1 MLRRIGPSVRTST
14 ARSIARATAGGSGDE
29 DDLAALTAHAQ
40 DPVAV
45 FLTEIT
51 DVGSAGFEDPQP
63 EQTQYRDEGEV
74 IRLADSRAVVIRD
87 GILAGTGSCS
97 TKIASACA
105 GRDGE

>member
-51 DVGSAGFEDPQP
+51 DVGSAGFEDPQS
-63 EQTQYRDEGEV
+63 EQTQHRDEGEV
-74 IRLADSRAVVIRD
+74 IRVGRQPGGGEQGFELQKIGRAHV
-87 GILAGTGSCS
+87 
-97 TKIASACA
+97 
-105 GRDGE
+105 